1 MICVNTDLKS
11 FYDGLQQIPVG
22 IQFGTFQIHKPLLLS
37 INDGLMVQLFFL
49 VGLEL
54 KWEVLEGGLSESANV
69 VLPALGGMVIPVC
82 LYWLVNRDH
91 PVGSDDWAIPM
102 ATDIAFALGLL
113 SLLGP
118 RLMISLKIFLVS
130 LAIFVDI
137 GAIVVIALFFTANL
151 SPKMLWITGG
161 CLAILFLLNRRGVT
175 AIPPYCA
182 GGCSDVGGCLEIRR
196 ARDTPHGHWST
207 RKTRLSGR
215 YSYCIQTD
223 QRKPRIPSTTWRTR
237 SICSSCLIAVTWT
250 CLSSALL
257 SSEINASIRWR
268 RCERVMVPA

>member
-130 LAIFVDI
+130 LAIFDDI
-137 GAIVVIALFFTANL
+137 GAIVVIALSF
-151 SPKMLWITGG
+151 SPPTSL
-161 CLAILFLLNRRGVT
+161 
-175 AIPPYCA
+175 
-182 GGCSDVGGCLEIRR
+182 
-196 ARDTPHGHWST
+196 
-207 RKTRLSGR
+207 
-215 YSYCIQTD
+215 
-223 QRKPRIPSTTWRTR
+223 
-237 SICSSCLIAVTWT
+237 
-250 CLSSALL
+250 
-257 SSEINASIRWR
+257 R
-268 RCERVMVPA
+268 RCCGSPVAAWRFSFSSTAGA